1 MTDAQLDRSDS
12 SRPPAEPVILS
23 PAAEQQLRTASK
35 GAAVLTLFGVLL
47 VGGSLIY
54 GAITLRDAQARKNQL
69 ESEVANKV
77 SQLNELSERTNE
89 LSERTMELEMTIIKK
104 NEEATVKAAEIDKLT
119 KQQSALQQEITDS
132 RKQIDDLREQLSE
145 SKKQLFDLERELQQ
159 STSYQQY
166 LHPVNISTP
175 KYLITRY
182 PLLSRLLDE
191 IFRLAAR
198 PAV

>member
-23 PAAEQQLRTASK
+23 PAAEEKLWTASK

-77 SQLNELSERTNE
+77 SQLSELSEGANE
-89 LSERTMELEMTIIKK
+89 LSERTMELEMTIAKK

-119 KQQSALQQEITDS
+119 KQQSALQQHEITDF
-132 RKQIDDLREQLSE
+132 RKQIDDLREQINE
-145 SKKQLFDLERELQQ
+145 SKKQLLALNVSSNSQLVI
-159 STSYQQY
+159 S
-166 LHPVNISTP
+166 NIFTQ
-175 KYLITRY
+175 LIYR
-182 PLLSRLLDE
+182 RLNT
-191 IFRLAAR
+191 
-198 PAV
+198 